1 MTNIA
6 LGLFGEPSA
15 ALAAAG
21 TLKGAGFANLE
32 LMSPVPIEGVEEVL
46 GKKESVI
53 KRFTLFGGIIGAL
66 SGFSLAA
73 GTAVL
78 YLHPAGGRPIIT
90 IPPYLIITY
99 ELLILFGIL
108 FTVVGFF
115 ISARLPVFRDR
126 VYVPETGVDK
136 FAVSVACDDAEHFK
150 RAQTILQEAGAEQV
164 REATEEG

>member
-1 MTNIA
+1 M
-6 LGLFGEPSA
+6 
-15 ALAAAG
+15 
-21 TLKGAGFANLE
+21 
-32 LMSPVPIEGVEEVL
+32 
-46 GKKESVI
+46 
-53 KRFTLFGGIIGAL
+53 
-66 SGFSLAA
+66 
-73 GTAVL
+73 
-78 YLHPAGGRPIIT
+78 PIIT